1 MKKHKSQRKY
11 IKIEYNFLEEILHL
25 LAEADDYLDRDFAWE
40 KTDEI
45 SADIKRV
52 TEKAYQQ
59 NLPIR
64 PY

>member
-1 MKKHKSQRKY
+1 MKKHKSQKKY
-11 IKIEYNFLEEILHL
+11 VKVESSFLREILHL

-45 SADIKRV
+45 SADIKKV
-52 TEKAYQQ
+52 IDKASDLAY
-59 NLPIR
+59 PVR